1 MIEKSIKNIDH
12 DLAEVSCENKKTRT
26 LFLPIRVNVSLFLY
40 LMERE
45 VAARR

>member
-1 MIEKSIKNIDH
+1 MIKKSINNMNH
-12 DLAEVSCENKKTRT
+12 YLAEVSCKNKRTKT
-26 LFLPIRVNVSLFLY
+26 LFLSIRVNVSLFLY